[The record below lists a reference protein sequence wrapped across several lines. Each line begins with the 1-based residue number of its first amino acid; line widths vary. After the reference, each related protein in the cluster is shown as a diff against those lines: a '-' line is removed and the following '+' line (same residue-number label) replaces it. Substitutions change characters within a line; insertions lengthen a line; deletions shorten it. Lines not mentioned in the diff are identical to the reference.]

1 MDDVTQ
7 GDVVTETAG
16 AIVDKGEDGGGGF
29 GGGFGFRFGFATA
42 LRRLCDGFATALRRL
57 CDGFASGGVYL
68 YDDMALRMCASG
80 E

>member
-42 LRRLCDGFATALRRL
+42 LRRLCERRRL
-57 CDGFASGGVYL
+57 FVRRYGITNVCFG
-68 YDDMALRMCASG
+68 RMTIIQS
-80 E
+80 EKK

>member
-1 MDDVTQ
+1 MV
-7 GDVVTETAG
+7 G
-16 AIVDKGEDGGGGF
+16 VDLEVGLDLGLG
-29 GGGFGFRFGFATA
+29 
-42 LRRLCDGFATALRRL
+42 LRRL

>member
-1 MDDVTQ
+1 MDLEVGLDL
-7 GDVVTETAG
+7 GLG
-16 AIVDKGEDGGGGF
+16 
-29 GGGFGFRFGFATA
+29 